1 MILRHSEKQ
10 ERKYMSNNKQKVWG
24 LSLIIISI
32 FLLLSGL
39 YLPAAV
45 FSVWLLRILD
55 IAGLVMLAGGIILYK
70 VVS

>member
-1 MILRHSEKQ
+1 
-10 ERKYMSNNKQKVWG
+10 MSNNKQKVWG
-24 LSLIIISI
+24 LSLIIIRI

-45 FSVWLLRILD
+45 FSVWLLRILG

>member
-1 MILRHSEKQ
+1 
-10 ERKYMSNNKQKVWG
+10 MSNNKQKVWG

-32 FLLLSGL
+32 FLLLSGM

>member
-1 MILRHSEKQ
+1 
-10 ERKYMSNNKQKVWG
+10 MSNNKQKVC
-24 LSLIIISI
+24 I